1 MESATKNNDTVDI
14 LIRAL
19 EKIDDEIKSAIE
31 TIEIMANPETLKG
44 IEEGLQDIKEGRTYT
59 FDEFVKKHGYDVAI
73 LEQRSDES
81 SRPLTEYLA
90 EKAK

>member
-44 IEEGLQDIKEGRTYT
+44 IEEGLQDIKEGRVST
-59 FDEFVKKHGYDVAI
+59 FEEFLNKHGY
-73 LEQRSDES
+73 
-81 SRPLTEYLA
+81 
-90 EKAK
+90 